1 MNKIVF
7 IIHLTLFFILNSISF
22 IEEIRI
28 IEAMC
33 LMILSLF
40 ESYLLHLLLKLLLS
54 TFKVHNDER
63 AEEEMSGLTTA
74 DKKSGPST

>member
-1 MNKIVF
+1 MPIRF
-7 IIHLTLFFILNSISF
+7 STIGQLRT

-63 AEEEMSGLTTA
+63 TEEEMSGLTTA